1 MKDQFSSWVLLL
13 LLSLIWGSSF
23 ILMKLGMRDF
33 SSNHVAALRLTF
45 ALVFVLPFWF
55 FHFKKEHLLL
65 WKYFLA
71 SAVFGNLLPAF
82 LFTMAETGISS
93 SMAGMLNSFT
103 PMATLLMGALLWKSK
118 TGLFSKLGVITGLA
132 GACGL
137 FFFDETEGNNSLL
150 FSCLVLVATI
160 CYGFSVNVIRQY
172 LGNVNPVTNTVWSM
186 SMAGIPA
193 AIYLAFDQP
202 ALSASMD
209 GQALA
214 SLGYIA
220 ILGVI
225 GSAVSVILFN
235 QLIRKSSALFA
246 SSVTYLIP
254 VVAVFWGIAF
264 SERIE
269 AMQYVSMSLILLGV
283 WLINKK

>member
-1 MKDQFSSWVLLL
+1 MKDQFSNWVLLL

-33 SSNHVAALRLTF
+33 SSNQVAALRLTF
-45 ALVFVLPFWF
+45 ALLFVLPFWF
-55 FHFKKEHLLL
+55 FHYKKEHLSL

-103 PMATLLMGALLWKSK
+103 PMATLLLGALVWKNK
-118 TGLFSKLGVITGLA
+118 AGLFSKLGVITGLA

-137 FFFDETEGNNSLL
+137 FFFDDAEGADSLL
-150 FSCLVLVATI
+150 FSCLVLIATI

-172 LGNVNPVTNTVWSM
+172 LANVNPVTNTVWSM

-193 AIYLAFDQP
+193 AIYLAFDPP
-202 ALSASMD
+202 ALDSDMGIQS
-209 GQALA
+209 LE

-235 QLIRKSSALFA
+235 QLIRTSSALFA

-264 SERIE
+264 SEKIE
-269 AMQYVSMSLILLGV
+269 PMQYVSMCLILFGV